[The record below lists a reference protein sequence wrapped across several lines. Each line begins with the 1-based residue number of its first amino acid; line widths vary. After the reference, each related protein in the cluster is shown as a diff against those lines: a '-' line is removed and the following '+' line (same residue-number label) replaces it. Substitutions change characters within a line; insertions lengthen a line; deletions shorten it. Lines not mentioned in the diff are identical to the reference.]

1 MKSRLLR
8 ARLKLREM
16 LNPFFPPE
24 RHNVN
29 CKGVIRE
36 LSSYLEGDLDVT
48 VLSEFEVHLTRC
60 DDCRLI
66 VDTTRKTID
75 IYCKAEPV
83 PLPEDVRTR
92 LHNSL
97 MRLLGPKPDA

>member
-1 MKSRLLR
+1 
-8 ARLKLREM
+8 
-16 LNPFFPPE
+16 
-24 RHNVN
+24 VN

-48 VLSEFEVHLTRC
+48 VLSELEIHLTRC
-60 DDCRLI
+60 EDCRLV

-83 PLPEDVRTR
+83 PLPEDVRIQ
-92 LHNSL
+92 LHQTL
-97 MRLLGPKPDA
+97 MRHLQRKPDA

>member
-1 MKSRLLR
+1 
-8 ARLKLREM
+8 
-16 LNPFFPPE
+16 
-24 RHNVN
+24 VN

-48 VLSEFEVHLTRC
+48 VLSELEVHLTRC
-60 DDCRLI
+60 EDCRLI

-75 IYCKAEPV
+75 IYCRAQPV

-92 LHNSL
+92 LHTSL
-97 MRLLGPKPDA
+97 MRLLGAKPDA

>member
-1 MKSRLLR
+1 
-8 ARLKLREM
+8 
-16 LNPFFPPE
+16 
-24 RHNVN
+24 VN
-29 CKGVIRE
+29 CKNVIRE

-48 VLSEFEVHLTRC
+48 VLSDLEIHLTRC
-60 DDCRLI
+60 EDCRLV

-92 LHNSL
+92 LHQNL
-97 MRLLGPKPDA
+97 MRHLQRKPDA

>member
-1 MKSRLLR
+1 M
-8 ARLKLREM
+8 
-16 LNPFFPPE
+16 
-24 RHNVN
+24 N

-36 LSSYLEGDLDVT
+36 LSSYLDGDLETTILTD
-48 VLSEFEVHLTRC
+48 LEVHLNRC

-66 VDTTRKTID
+66 VDTTRKTIE

-92 LHNSL
+92 LHETL
-97 MRLLGPKPDA
+97 ARLLTPKSGA

>member
-1 MKSRLLR
+1 
-8 ARLKLREM
+8 
-16 LNPFFPPE
+16 
-24 RHNVN
+24 VN
-29 CKGVIRE
+29 CKGMIRE

-48 VLSEFEVHLTRC
+48 ILSDLEIHLTRC
-60 DDCRLI
+60 EDCRLI

-92 LHNSL
+92 LHQTL
-97 MRLLGPKPDA
+97 MRHLQRKLDA